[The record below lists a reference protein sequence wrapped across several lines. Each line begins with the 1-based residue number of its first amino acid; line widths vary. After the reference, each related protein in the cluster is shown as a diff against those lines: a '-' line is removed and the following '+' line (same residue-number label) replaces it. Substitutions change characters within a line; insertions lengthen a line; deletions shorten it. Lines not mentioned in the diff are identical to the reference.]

1 MVLDIDAAGDAYE
14 YSIRM
19 WCFNVFSLYISN
31 CAFFS
36 FFLQVGGEGL
46 AAHTELYPYLHP
58 SYLEDAERLRK
69 TVFGKLK
76 AKGGFSGKALA
87 GIMPLLV
94 HYVNEDFPLNAER
107 KMRDV
112 LTDIVID
119 GAFSGG
125 AQYFQMAMQNPTLL
139 PGARGKGGDPV
150 LAKLER
156 NASLKALAVTAF
168 TSKELE
174 DIMNSA
180 GIAEVD
186 PLPCV
191 FMLMQKLHTVYLYL
205 IMGYGTL
212 SET

>member
-1 MVLDIDAAGDAYE
+1 MYTNMVLDIDAAGDAYA
-14 YSIRM
+14 YSITIRM
-19 WCFNVFSLYISN
+19 WCFNIFSLYLPN
-31 CAFFS
+31 CAFFFS

-58 SYLEDAERLRK
+58 SYLEDAECLRK

-156 NASLKALAVTAF
+156 NASLRALAITAF

-180 GIAEVD
+180 GIVEVD
-186 PLPCV
+186 P
-191 FMLMQKLHTVYLYL
+191 
-205 IMGYGTL
+205 
-212 SET
+212 

>member
-1 MVLDIDAAGDAYE
+1 MVLDSDAAGDAYA
-14 YSIRM
+14 YSITIRM
-19 WCFNVFSLYISN
+19 WCFNIFSLYLPN
-31 CAFFS
+31 CAFFFS

-58 SYLEDAERLRK
+58 SYLEDAECLRK

-156 NASLKALAVTAF
+156 NASLRALAITAF

-180 GIAEVD
+180 GIVEVD
-186 PLPCV
+186 P
-191 FMLMQKLHTVYLYL
+191 
-205 IMGYGTL
+205 
-212 SET
+212 

>member
-1 MVLDIDAAGDAYE
+1 MYTNMVLDSDAAGDAYA
-14 YSIRM
+14 YSITIRM
-19 WCFNVFSLYISN
+19 WCFNIFSLYLPN
-31 CAFFS
+31 CAFFFS

-58 SYLEDAERLRK
+58 SYLEDAECLRK

-156 NASLKALAVTAF
+156 NASLRALAITAF

-180 GIAEVD
+180 GIVEVD
-186 PLPCV
+186 P
-191 FMLMQKLHTVYLYL
+191 
-205 IMGYGTL
+205 
-212 SET
+212 